1 MATLSTKYMMKEMN
15 MVITIANMVAAMF
28 FQQKPPEIS
37 EKFKIIHLGPIVK
50 SWFSCNHKLKC
61 NPLFVFPTTVLLFIL
76 KFQKSKLLW
85 TRTIFPNKL

>member
-1 MATLSTKYMMKEMN
+1 MN

-50 SWFSCNHKLKC
+50 SWFSGNHKLKC
-61 NPLFVFPTTVLLFIL
+61 NPLFVFPTTFVYFKI
-76 KFQKSKLLW
+76 SKVKTTLD
-85 TRTIFPNKL
+85 RNNIPK

>member
-1 MATLSTKYMMKEMN
+1 MSMN

-50 SWFSCNHKLKC
+50 SWFSANHKLKC
-61 NPLFVFPTTVLLFIL
+61 NPPLFVFPTTFVYFKI
-76 KFQKSKLLW
+76 SKVKTTLD
-85 TRTIFPNKL
+85 RNNIPK